1 MNYKITNLRNGN
13 IMFLNKEEKQRYF
26 LKNCYQINYI
36 TQYKIENMTELQRI
50 RKNKILDIIAIFCT
64 LAAFLLLTII
74 HIQTNY

>member
-26 LKNCYQINYI
+26 LKNCYKINYI

-50 RKNKILDIIAIFCT
+50 RKNKILDAIAIFCT

-74 HIQTNY
+74 YIQTNY

>member
-1 MNYKITNLRNGN
+1 MNYKITNLRSGN

-50 RKNKILDIIAIFCT
+50 RKNKILDIIAVFCT
-64 LAAFLLLTII
+64 LAAFLLLTIVY
-74 HIQTNY
+74 IQTNY

>member
-1 MNYKITNLRNGN
+1 MNYKITNLRSGN

-74 HIQTNY
+74 YIQTNY